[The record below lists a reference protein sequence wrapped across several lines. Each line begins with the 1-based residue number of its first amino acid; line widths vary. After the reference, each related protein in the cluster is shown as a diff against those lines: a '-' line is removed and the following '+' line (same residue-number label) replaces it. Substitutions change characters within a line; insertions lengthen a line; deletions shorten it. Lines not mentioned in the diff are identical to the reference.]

1 MRKTLTQR
9 IKIVILDHV
18 ISSVKFPL
26 HLYNAVAIK
35 QQFPVSE
42 NRQRSTLRY
51 QMLLRT
57 SGMLQMVLLLPCCS
71 LPLGRRYQPGG
82 QDPAGQGLP
91 GHPLLPVGWGES
103 TSLPR
108 LCEQSGRRKSMT
120 PLAGART
127 TVLSAASLLS
137 PEKWSAREWGRRS
150 SHPGCWHGVPRLG
163 C

>member
-1 MRKTLTQR
+1 MRKTLTQG

-150 SHPGCWHGVPRLG
+150 HPGCWHGVPRLG